1 MNVPDT
7 PGPRSEAHVEA
18 LLKAAVD
25 AIVIMGQD
33 QRIQAFSKAA
43 EKLFGYSQDE
53 VLGANVTILM
63 PEPFRSVHAGY
74 VDRYLHTG
82 EKRIIGQGREIQARR
97 KDGSTFPAYL
107 SVGEGTSEGETFFV
121 GILHDLSREKD
132 TFRRVRELAAIVDST
147 GDAVIGQTLDGIV
160 TYWNKGA
167 QELYGYSAGETIG
180 RDIAELTVPDEKLD
194 EFHEINARIGGGEGV
209 VRVEAVRRDK
219 SGKRLVVSLTVSPI
233 LDAGAKVTGA
243 SVIARDIT
251 ARRQAEKA
259 QAEARR
265 AAEES
270 NRVKSDFLSIVS
282 HELRTPL
289 TIILGNISL
298 LTDHQNMPA
307 PSEAAGIAQDI
318 EDSANQLLAL
328 INDLLDISDMEA
340 GQAQLRLTPV
350 QAEEL
355 MLEVAQ
361 AAEIMAAHKG
371 LEVVCRFE
379 PVEVLA
385 DPLRLKQ
392 ALVNLVE
399 NAVKFTASG
408 TITLS
413 VESTGAKVLF
423 QVSDTGT
430 GIPDEN
436 VGRIFDAFHQGDSS
450 STRAVPGTGLG
461 LTIVKRVVE
470 LHGGAVNV
478 ESEPGVGST
487 FTIAL
492 PLGQTSAAEGTS
504 GPA

>member
-1 MNVPDT
+1 VNAPHIS
-7 PGPRSEAHVEA
+7 GPRSQAHADA
-18 LLKAAVD
+18 LLEAAVD
-25 AIVIMGQD
+25 AIVIMGLD
-33 QRIQAFSKAA
+33 RRIQAFSRAA

-53 VLGANVTILM
+53 ALGQDVSLLM
-63 PEPFRSVHAGY
+63 PEPYRSAHDGY
-74 VDRYLHTG
+74 VDRYLKTG
-82 EKRIIGQGREIQARR
+82 EKRIIGQGREITARR
-97 KDGSTFPAYL
+97 KDGTTFPAYL
-107 SVGEGTSEGETFFV
+107 SVGEGSDRGETFFV

-132 TFRRVRELAAIVDST
+132 AFRRVRELAAIVDST
-147 GDAVIGQTLDGIV
+147 GDAVTGQTLDGVV

-167 QELYGYSAGETIG
+167 QELYGYPAGETIG
-180 RDIAELTVPDEKLD
+180 RDIAELTVPEEKRD
-194 EFHEINARIGGGEGV
+194 EFRELNARIGAGEGV
-209 VRVEAVRRDK
+209 VRVETVRRHR
-219 SGKRLVVSLTVSPI
+219 SGKRLIVSQTVSPI
-233 LDAGAKVTGA
+233 LDAAGKVTGA
-243 SVIARDIT
+243 SIIARDVT
-251 ARRQAEKA
+251 ARRAAEKA

-298 LTDHQNMPA
+298 LTDHSNMPA

-318 EDSANQLLAL
+318 EDSAHRLLAL
-328 INDLLDISDMEA
+328 INDLLDISDLEA
-340 GQAQLRLTPV
+340 GQATLRLAPV
-350 QAEEL
+350 QSEEL

-361 AAEIMAAHKG
+361 AAEVLAGPKG
-371 LEVVCRFE
+371 LAVEVNVE
-379 PVEVLA
+379 PVEVMA

-413 VESTGAKVLF
+413 VEATGSTVLF
-423 QVSDTGT
+423 QVADTGT
-430 GIPDEN
+430 GIPDESI
-436 VGRIFDAFHQGDSS
+436 GRIFDAFHQGDTS
-450 STRAVPGTGLG
+450 STRAVAGTGLG

-470 LHGGAVNV
+470 LHGGTVNV

-492 PLGQTSAAEGTS
+492 PLARDVST
-504 GPA
+504 PA